1 MQAQEKAKEW
11 ELAQVV
17 SVLVVSALAV
27 EEWGAKEAAAEKA
40 SETESETESAP
51 ANYKRTRVQPYRMRP
66 SMMPNHGPM
75 ALHRSQAELEN
86 H

>member
-11 ELAQVV
+11 E

-27 EEWGAKEAAAEKA
+27 EEWGAKEAAAKA

-75 ALHRSQAELEN
+75 ALHCSQAELEN

>member
-11 ELAQVV
+11 E

-27 EEWGAKEAAAEKA
+27 EEWGAKEAAAKA